1 MGVLPSSRVPCSAG
15 EGWLRSV
22 ARVTR
27 CRGWEGIFPAPAPR
41 KMQLP
46 HQIFIWFL
54 LISLHFPNPL
64 VPPVFKL
71 SAVCIAA
78 I

>member
-1 MGVLPSSRVPCSAG
+1 MGVFPSSRVPCSAG
-15 EGWLRSV
+15 WPRLV
-22 ARVTR
+22 AQVTR
-27 CRGWEGIFPAPAPR
+27 CCGWEGISPSPAHCKTR
-41 KMQLP
+41 LP
-46 HQIFIWFL
+46 HLIFIWFL
-54 LISLHFPNPL
+54 LVSLHFPNPL